1 MEIEENIALA
11 PLTTMNVGGRARFFC
26 VCATEEEIGEALEW
40 AGGRGVSVHVLGGGS
55 NTIFADTGFDGLV
68 LKVGIGGVEREQM
81 GEETLVTAG
90 AGEDWDALVLSCIES
105 DLSGIECLSGI
116 PGSVGASPIQN
127 VGAYGQEVRQTITLV
142 RALDRQALRQV
153 EFTREECDFAYRQ
166 SRFKGRDRDRFV
178 ITQVQLCLPRQ
189 VVPELRYAELQRS
202 LDAAGVDLSRLAP
215 GRPASTAIRDLVLA
229 LRRRKSMVLDPTDP
243 NSRSAGSF
251 FLNPVL
257 SRTELEQLRDRWR
270 QAGGEGEVPSY
281 PERNR
286 AKVPAAWLV
295 ERAGFH
301 KGFRRGGAGISAHH
315 ALAVISCGGGA
326 GDVISLGREIEET
339 VERKFGVRLERE
351 PVVVGEEADRAI

>member
-1 MEIEENIALA
+1 MEIEEDIALA
-11 PLTTMNVGGRARFFC
+11 PLTTMEVGGTARFFC
-26 VCATEEEIGEALEW
+26 ACASEEEIGEALEW
-40 AGGRGVSVHVLGGGS
+40 AGGRGVRVHVLGGGS
-55 NTIFADTGFDGLV
+55 NTIFADAGFDGLV
-68 LKVGIGGVEREQM
+68 LKVGIGGVKRQRM

-127 VGAYGQEVRQTITLV
+127 VGAYGQEVRQTVALV
-142 RALDRQALRQV
+142 RAFDRRTLLQV

-166 SRFKGRDRDRFV
+166 SRFKGRDRDHFI
-178 ITQVQLCLPRQ
+178 ITQVQFRLPRQ
-189 VVPELRYAELQRS
+189 VIPELRYAELQRN
-202 LDAAGVDLSRLAP
+202 LDEAGVDLNRLEP
-215 GRPASTAIRDLVLA
+215 GRPASSAIRDLVLG

-243 NSRSAGSF
+243 NSRSVGSF

-257 SRTELEQLRDRWR
+257 SPAEVEQLRDRWR

-281 PERNR
+281 PERDR

-301 KGFRRGGAGISAHH
+301 KGFRRGGAGISVNH
-315 ALAVISCGGGA
+315 ALAIISCGGGA
-326 GDVISLGREIEET
+326 GDVISLGRKIEET

-351 PVVVGEEADRAI
+351 PVVVGEERIGR